1 LPELP
6 DVEGFRRVLA
16 KHAVGKPIRRVE
28 VRDRGALRGASAAQ
42 LARTLRGR
50 HFRRPERH
58 GKWLIARTDGKAVL
72 LFHFGMTG
80 SLWWRRAGQPEQSY
94 DRIVFALGRGELRY
108 KDLRKLH
115 GVRFARDE
123 AAVDSIVSRLGP
135 DALGVSR
142 SRFDQCLA
150 GRGRLK
156 ARLADQSVIAGLGN
170 LLIDEICWR
179 ARVNPLRKGSELS
192 GDERKRMYGQMRRV
206 LRDSVRV
213 GYVPGRPS
221 WITGQRDK
229 RDAAC
234 PRCRTKLARARVN
247 GRMTIWCPRCQPRSG
262 AMRRARRQR
271 RDHAQA

>member
-16 KHAVGKPIRRVE
+16 RHAVGKPIRRVE
-28 VRDRGALRGASAAQ
+28 VRDRGVLRGASAPQ
-42 LARTLRGR
+42 LARALRGR
-50 HFRRPERH
+50 RFRRPERH
-58 GKWLIARTDGKAVL
+58 GKWLIARTDGSAAL

-80 SLWWRRAGQPEQSY
+80 SLWWRRAGEPEQPY

-115 GVRFARDE
+115 GVRFARGE
-123 AAVDSIVSRLGP
+123 ATVERIVSQLGP

-192 GDERKRMYGQMRRV
+192 GEERKRMYAQMFRV
-206 LRDSVRV
+206 LRASVRAAR
-213 GYVPGRPS
+213 VPGYSS
-221 WITGQRDK
+221 WLTGQRDK
-229 RDAAC
+229 RDGAC
-234 PRCRTKLARARVN
+234 PRCRRKLARARVN
-247 GRMTIWCPRCQPRSG
+247 GRMTVWCPRCQRE
-262 AMRRARRQR
+262 R
-271 RDHAQA
+271 